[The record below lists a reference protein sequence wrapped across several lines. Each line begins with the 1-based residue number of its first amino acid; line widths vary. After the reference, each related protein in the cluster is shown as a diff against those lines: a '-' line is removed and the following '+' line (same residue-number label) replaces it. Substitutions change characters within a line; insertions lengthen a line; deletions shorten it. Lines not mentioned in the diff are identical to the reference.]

1 MVKIKELKKTDLED
15 ILRIETKAFIPPIQ
29 ADKKV
34 IGDRLNKNHIYLG
47 AFIEGNTDLLVGT
60 VACRQDQF
68 VLDFADFITRYPN
81 FEKWANR
88 RSNSIANALFIY
100 SLGVVPEYR
109 NGIVAKALIGKAL
122 EVAQL
127 QKKDFFVGDMRI
139 PSYNGSRYPG
149 FEKIEQNKDVKSTM
163 DKSLLSG
170 NTISIKEL
178 AQDPIVGFYLRILP
192 KLRALGITDA
202 NFLEKD
208 VPSGG
213 RRVIVY
219 QDLQK

>member
-15 ILRIETKAFIPPIQ
+15 ILRVETKAFIPPIQ

-68 VLDFADFITRYPN
+68 VPDFADFIVKHPN

-88 RSNSIANALFIY
+88 KSEPVANALFIY

-109 NGIVAKALIGKAL
+109 NGLVAKALIGKAL

-127 QKKDFFVGDMRI
+127 QKKDFFVGDMRV
-139 PSYNGSRYPG
+139 PSYNGSCYPG
-149 FEKIEQNKDVKSTM
+149 FEKIKQNHYVKSVI
-163 DKSLLSG
+163 DESLLCG
-170 NTISIKEL
+170 KTMGIKEL

-192 KLRALGITDA
+192 RLRALGITDA
-202 NFLEKD
+202 KFLEKD

-213 RRVIVY
+213 RRVLVY
-219 QDLQK
+219 QDLRK